1 MEDLRKLFEPVMS
14 VKRLD
19 LPKES
24 FYLIEDEKR
33 KCYVVPSW
41 VLGLFPTYKDPWMGY
56 KVNRKVWVNLVN
68 ESGGEWIKIDGVW
81 L

>member
-1 MEDLRKLFEPVMS
+1 MEDLKKLFEPILS

-19 LPKES
+19 FIKES

-41 VLGLFPTYKDPWMGY
+41 VFGLFPTWKDPWLGY
-56 KVNRKVWVNLVN
+56 EVNRKVWVNLAN
-68 ESGGEWIKIDGVW
+68 DAGGEWLKIDGVW